1 MDKQESRSTLKTAAI
16 AAAIIMFC
24 MFGACATCMGAA
36 GTAAV
41 EATEKR
47 EEQKKQAEADLQQ
60 QLAACAQSEATP
72 WSSYV
77 AALEANEAAAQ
88 ASWTN
93 YCQKVTGKVARISSG
108 IGDVPQVIV
117 GSGKRFEAHEL
128 YCEPQDPGKAMSLS
142 KGQTITVW
150 GSGGREFAGN
160 LILENCQW

>member
-47 EEQKKQAEADLQQ
+47 EAQKKQAEADLQQ

-72 WSSYV
+72 WSSWG
-77 AALEANEAAAQ
+77 AASDSRLTSFTASHRTLGRPCPSARVRPSQYGEAVDE
-88 ASWTN
+88 
-93 YCQKVTGKVARISSG
+93 SS
-108 IGDVPQVIV
+108 P
-117 GSGKRFEAHEL
+117 A
-128 YCEPQDPGKAMSLS
+128 
-142 KGQTITVW
+142 T
-150 GSGGREFAGN
+150 
-160 LILENCQW
+160 